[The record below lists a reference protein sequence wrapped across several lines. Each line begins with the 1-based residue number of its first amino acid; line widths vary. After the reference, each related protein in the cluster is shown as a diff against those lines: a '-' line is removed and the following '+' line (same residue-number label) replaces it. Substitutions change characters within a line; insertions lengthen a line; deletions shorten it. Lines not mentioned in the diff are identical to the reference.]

1 MKPYKIRRAIVAG
14 LILFSQPIALAQ
26 AMPICGDGRR
36 VTCVVDGDTFWLD
49 RTKYRIADI
58 DAPEVGR
65 PGCPAE
71 LALGRQATLR
81 LAELLVDGR
90 FEVQPTGLDKVGR
103 TLAIVNRDGR
113 SIGMELV
120 RERLA
125 QVWGGPVRN
134 WC

>member
-1 MKPYKIRRAIVAG
+1 MPNKIFRAIFVG

-65 PGCPAE
+65 PRCQAE
-71 LALGRQATLR
+71 LERGQRATVR
-81 LAELLVDGR
+81 LAELLDDGR
-90 FEVQPTGLDKVGR
+90 FEVQPTGLDKFGR
-103 TLAIVNRDGR
+103 TLAIVNIDGR
-113 SIGMELV
+113 SIGIQLV

-125 QVWGGPVRN
+125 HVWGGPDRS

>member
-1 MKPYKIRRAIVAG
+1 MMPNKICCAIVAG

-26 AMPICGDGRR
+26 AMPICGERRR

-71 LALGRQATLR
+71 LALGQQATLR

-90 FEVQPTGLDKVGR
+90 FEVQPTGVDKYGR
-103 TLAIVNRDGR
+103 TLAIVSMDGR
-113 SIGMELV
+113 SVGLQLV

-125 QVWGGPVRN
+125 HAWVGPKRS

>member
-1 MKPYKIRRAIVAG
+1 MTSHTTLRAIVAG
-14 LILFSQPIALAQ
+14 LIFLAQPIAMAI

-65 PGCPAE
+65 PRCQAE
-71 LALGRQATLR
+71 LERGQRATVR
-81 LAELLVDGR
+81 LAELLDDSR
-90 FEVQPTGLDKVGR
+90 FEVQPTGLDKFGR
-103 TLAIVNRDGR
+103 TLAIVNIDGR
-113 SIGMELV
+113 SIGIQLV

-125 QVWGGPVRN
+125 HVWGGPDRS

>member
-1 MKPYKIRRAIVAG
+1 MPNKIRRAMVVG
-14 LILFSQPIALAQ
+14 LILFSQPIAMAN

-71 LALGRQATLR
+71 LALGQQATLR

-90 FEVQPTGLDKVGR
+90 FEVQPTGVDKYGR
-103 TLAIVNRDGR
+103 TLAIVSMDGR
-113 SIGMELV
+113 SVGLQLV

-125 QVWGGPVRN
+125 HAWGGPKRS

>member
-1 MKPYKIRRAIVAG
+1 MTSHTMRRAIVSG
-14 LILFSQPIALAQ
+14 LIFFAQPIALAQ

-65 PGCPAE
+65 PGCLAE

-90 FEVQPTGLDKVGR
+90 FEVQPTGLDKYGR
-103 TLAIVNRDGR
+103 TLAIVSIDGR
-113 SIGMELV
+113 SVGLQLV

-125 QVWGGPVRN
+125 HVWGGPERS